1 MLPVTHGVE
10 HTQLQVLLYTV
21 LLVVVTVLPFF
32 TGMSGLIYLSIVV
45 VLNAVFL
52 YYAIAMRV
60 RPRAELP
67 MKMFKF
73 SVHYLMGLFAALL
86 LDHYLQ

>member
-1 MLPVTHGVE
+1 MLPVTHGVA

-21 LLVVVTVLPFF
+21 LLVVVTLLPFV

-45 VLNAVFL
+45 VLDAVFL
-52 YYAIAMRV
+52 YYAIAMHV
-60 RPRAELP
+60 TARADLP
-67 MKMFKF
+67 MKTFKF

-86 LDHYLQ
+86 LDHYI